1 MTWNSRIFTCN
12 LAQRSIC
19 RNVWTAGNPDR
30 TWASTKRPKKPEAKL
45 PAETLR
51 SSKLGT
57 GSHPFSNNTH
67 LISWWIFMDF
77 PSWHVDFSKLS
88 TARFTTKSLREKQQ
102 SSTKGHVF
110 CSSHRCIRFE
120 HWQLTCRQC
129 GIFTVTPILLETHMT
144 LLRVFCLTLPHL
156 QINLRKVTFDPS
168 LQRSQML
175 QSSVAKCSPWRSGIA
190 RLGFS
195 FAAIWTSPWVNWWIL
210 SIAV

>member
-1 MTWNSRIFTCN
+1 MMTCYSRIFTCN

-19 RNVWTAGNPDR
+19 WNVWTAGNPDR

-45 PAETLR
+45 QAETLR

-129 GIFTVTPILLETHMT
+129 DVCRFNVVGDSHDFVEGILFD
-144 LLRVFCLTLPHL
+144 LTSSPNQFEKGDLWSE
-156 QINLRKVTFDPS
+156 PS
-168 LQRSQML
+168 EVSD
-175 QSSVAKCSPWRSGIA
+175 APK
-190 RLGFS
+190 
-195 FAAIWTSPWVNWWIL
+195 
-210 SIAV
+210 